1 MGNTHGDGLTVSRRI
16 LLLVSSVIVTSLA
29 GFTVSEVL
37 AAKDWQRRIIV
48 LEERAKTADE
58 RYDTLLTLMQQTR
71 EAIARLEEQVRISR
85 RRGVRDTLE

>member
-1 MGNTHGDGLTVSRRI
+1 MGNTHGDGFTVSRRL

-71 EAIARLEEQVRISR
+71 EAIARLEEQVRLSR

>member
-1 MGNTHGDGLTVSRRI
+1 M
-16 LLLVSSVIVTSLA
+16 IVTSLA

-71 EAIARLEEQVRISR
+71 EAIARLEEQVRLSR